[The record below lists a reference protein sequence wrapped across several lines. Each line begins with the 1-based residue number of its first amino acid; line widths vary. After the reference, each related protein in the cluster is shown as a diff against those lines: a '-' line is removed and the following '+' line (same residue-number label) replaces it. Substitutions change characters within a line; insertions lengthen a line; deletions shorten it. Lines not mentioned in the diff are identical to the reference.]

1 MGIQMTAAGESV
13 AEVGG
18 RAGGQSSC
26 GARMQDLNLQEATP
40 NMYTEALS
48 LCHHCNL
55 QGGWLEGSQ
64 ASSREQVSERGVRSH
79 TQYSHTDNGKQEM
92 EPSGMA
98 VAVVMTRTGHSTL
111 QLIIH
116 TCKRVTRHTVRAL
129 LTSTSCALKT

>member
-13 AEVGG
+13 AEVSR

-40 NMYTEALS
+40 NMYTKRKIIQIQKPEAFS

-64 ASSREQVSERGVRSH
+64 ASSREQ
-79 TQYSHTDNGKQEM
+79 
-92 EPSGMA
+92 A
-98 VAVVMTRTGHSTL
+98 STM
-111 QLIIH
+111 
-116 TCKRVTRHTVRAL
+116 RN
-129 LTSTSCALKT
+129 